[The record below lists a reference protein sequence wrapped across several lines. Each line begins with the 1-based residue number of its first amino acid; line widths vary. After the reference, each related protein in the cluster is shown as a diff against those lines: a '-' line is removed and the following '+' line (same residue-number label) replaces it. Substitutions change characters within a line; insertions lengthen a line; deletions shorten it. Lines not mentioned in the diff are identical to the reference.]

1 MSLTLAAANQLVNS
15 AINEAVKSGFA
26 ISVSVCDANGR
37 LIAHQRMDGV
47 FAEASLGSIGKA
59 IATISL
65 GHASGDSPT
74 APNRYA
80 AGEVIAEGAPVINRW
95 GGLPIL
101 QSGQLIGAIGVSGAP
116 TNEQDEMCARAALG
130 I

>member
-1 MSLTLAAANQLVNS
+1 MSLTLAAANRFANA
-15 AINEAVKSGFA
+15 AISEAVKSGIA
-26 ISVSVCDANGR
+26 ISVSICDASGR

-59 IATISL
+59 IATVNL
-65 GHASGDSPT
+65 GHASGDPAT
-74 APNRYA
+74 AQNSYA
-80 AGEVIAEGAPVINRW
+80 AGEVMAEGAPVINRR

-101 QSGQLIGAIGVSGAP
+101 QSGQLTGAIGVSGAP

-130 I
+130 E